1 MIGQRNGKQ
10 LNLFLRGVSKLTP
23 VEFCGLA
30 KFLGVALTTPTEDPE
45 QKEIPREASDI
56 LNEMVQKFC
65 ALGRQ
70 GRRQIM
76 ANIIDPINKRG
87 G

>member
-1 MIGQRNGKQ
+1 MIGRRNGKQ
-10 LNLFLRGVSKLTP
+10 LNLFLLGVSKLTP

-30 KFLGVALTTPTEDPE
+30 KFLGVPLTTPTEDPD

-56 LNEMVQKFC
+56 LNEMTQKFC
-65 ALGRQ
+65 LLGRQ

-76 ANIIDPINKRG
+76 TNIINPINKRG
-87 G
+87 